1 MAAYVAVELVLLP
14 MLVLA
19 FLVAIPR
26 TLASALVQTLFDQP
40 TTVAHALFAFDLHFT
55 AIALADKLACKC
67 QVFSYVNGELV
78 LVAKH
83 FLTNCKSLFQ
93 SRNGLLEAFEIKIQR
108 GEVVQRGCVFWM
120 ACTAHV

>member
-40 TTVAHALFAFDLHFT
+40 TRVAHAVLAFDLHFT
-55 AIALADKLACKC
+55 AIALAGVLSCISKP
-67 QVFSYVNGELV
+67 FSCVDGAFV

-83 FLTNCKSLFQ
+83 LLLDCKNLFE
-93 SRNGLLEAFEIKIQR
+93 SRNGLLEALQIKIQQS
-108 GEVVQRGCVFWM
+108 EVV
-120 ACTAHV
+120 